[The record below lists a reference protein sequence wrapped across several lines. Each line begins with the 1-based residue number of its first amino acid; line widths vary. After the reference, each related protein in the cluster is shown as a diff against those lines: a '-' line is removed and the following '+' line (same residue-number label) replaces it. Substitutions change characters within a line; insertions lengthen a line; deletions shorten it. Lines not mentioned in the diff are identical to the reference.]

1 MSPVIVG
8 PAIFIVPPGMGS
20 RLFYSPITIKP
31 SGSTVMVLAEIPP
44 KASAWHEIGRLRICM
59 NVSTRIAL
67 GAIG

>member
-1 MSPVIVG
+1 
-8 PAIFIVPPGMGS
+8 
-20 RLFYSPITIKP
+20 
-31 SGSTVMVLAEIPP
+31 MVLAEIPP